1 MPRMSPANLQAR
13 LAQLRSEEA
22 GQTLIE
28 YAGMVLLLAIGS
40 IVILAAVGLDLAEL
54 FDAIENKLGLGAGNT
69 IDTTPGTDDAASAPG
84 VV

>member
-13 LAQLRSEEA
+13 LARLRSEEA

-54 FDAIENKLGLGAGNT
+54 FDAIEDKLGLGAGN
-69 IDTTPGTDDAASAPG
+69 TTPGTDDAASAPG